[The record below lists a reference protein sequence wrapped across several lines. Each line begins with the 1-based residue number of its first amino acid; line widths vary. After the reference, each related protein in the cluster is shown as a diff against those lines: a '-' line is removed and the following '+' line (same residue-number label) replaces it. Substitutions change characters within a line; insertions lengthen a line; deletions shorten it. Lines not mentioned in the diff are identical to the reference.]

1 MKKLKWNNL
10 GGMLFLTIFLAA
22 CGSDD
27 NQTVG
32 TNNQSINTQT
42 STNVDQNKQSTTVT
56 NTHLKSVSS
65 FNEFKNI
72 VNSGGFIS
80 ISNFKSSLNIGSVTN
95 FNLYYRTCTIKTW
108 DAHVADKNAGFWSK
122 VGDFFTPSINM
133 GGCFGHFERSFQ
145 GESVTR
151 EDYLSKEQALEGLK
165 DMVNNGQVIQQAGY
179 AAMLVRYEGAD
190 VLIDLNFP
198 IEANPVF
205 GNKFGQ

>member
-27 NQTVG
+27 NQAVG

-80 ISNFKSSLNIGSVTN
+80 ISNFKSSLNISSVTN
-95 FNLYYRTCTIKTW
+95 FNLYY
-108 DAHVADKNAGFWSK
+108 SK
-122 VGDFFTPSINM
+122 M
-133 GGCFGHFERSFQ
+133 
-145 GESVTR
+145 
-151 EDYLSKEQALEGLK
+151 Y
-165 DMVNNGQVIQQAGY
+165 Y
-179 AAMLVRYEGAD
+179 
-190 VLIDLNFP
+190 
-198 IEANPVF
+198 
-205 GNKFGQ
+205 